1 MPIRPRTLSVS
12 LKISLMVTLLSL
24 LGFTLIV
31 GYGAFEHIRQA
42 RSQGLREAEL
52 QAELKARWVEERL
65 RAALDT
71 SRELATTYES
81 LKRSQ
86 ISDRDM
92 LARLLLNTLEQRT
105 AFQGIWSVWEANAL
119 EGRDS
124 QWKNQPMHDASGRF
138 VPHWYRS
145 GSEVASTAMRDYADS
160 SATGPYQTVQARQES
175 VLSEP
180 YTLAQADG
188 QTLKVISAATPVML
202 GGQFLG
208 AVGVTL
214 DLSRIQADLAAVKL
228 YHSGYLALLSSQGR
242 WLAHPQTSKLG
253 QSAQADL
260 PDAARQALGKGE
272 AWRWQGNDGR
282 WMVLAPIAL
291 GDGVAPW
298 AVAVSVDPAELVAD
312 AQAVVRNTLLISAA
326 GFVCMLA
333 LTSWIVRRT
342 LRPLSRMARAMDA
355 LAQGQGDLTRR
366 LPVDGHD
373 EISQMSAAFNRFVD
387 CLREMFAEV
396 KQHSHELDQHLLHLV
411 DSTAS
416 VAQTSEQQAL
426 AAQIAADTVQ
436 EVTASM
442 VQIAHGAQAG
452 RDEAQRTGSL
462 SGELAS
468 GVEAT
473 AQAIQRAAE
482 SVQHLAG
489 TLNTLGTRSSQIGSI
504 IAVIN
509 DIAEQT
515 NLLALNAAIEAAR
528 AGEQGRG
535 FAVVADEVR
544 KLAERTARATQE
556 IAGMITAIQREMGS
570 ASQNMHATLDRMQD
584 GVAQA
589 DHTAQAISGIQ
600 HSMGSL
606 LDSATSIAEATQ
618 EHSQASQTVA
628 SHITDIHNM
637 TRHTDEEIRRTSL
650 ATTELQARVGQLEN
664 LVGRFK
670 T

>member
-333 LTSWIVRRT
+333 LTSWIVRTT

-462 SGELAS
+462 SGELAG

-628 SHITDIHNM
+628 SHITDIHDM

>member
-528 AGEQGRG
+528 AGEQDHRYS
-535 FAVVADEVR
+535 
-544 KLAERTARATQE
+544 ARNGQCQPE
-556 IAGMITAIQREMGS
+556 
-570 ASQNMHATLDRMQD
+570 HA
-584 GVAQA
+584 
-589 DHTAQAISGIQ
+589 
-600 HSMGSL
+600 
-606 LDSATSIAEATQ
+606 
-618 EHSQASQTVA
+618 
-628 SHITDIHNM
+628 
-637 TRHTDEEIRRTSL
+637 RHTGPHARRRGPGRPHRAGHQRHSAQHGQPAGQRHQHCRGHPGTQPGQPDGCQPYHRHSRHDPPHRRRNPPHL
-650 ATTELQARVGQLEN
+650 AGHDGTAGAGGAAGKPGGAV
-664 LVGRFK
+664 
-670 T
+670 

>member
-462 SGELAS
+462 SGELAG

-628 SHITDIHNM
+628 SHITDIHDM